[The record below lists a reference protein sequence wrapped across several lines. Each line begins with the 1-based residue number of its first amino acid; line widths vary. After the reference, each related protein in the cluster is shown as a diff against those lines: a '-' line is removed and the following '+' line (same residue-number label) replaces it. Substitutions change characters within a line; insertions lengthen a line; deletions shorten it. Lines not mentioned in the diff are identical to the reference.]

1 MKENKKILVS
11 ILIPI
16 LNEKKNI
23 SKLFNNLQQIIKNKP
38 FQVFFIDGGSKD
50 GTLENLTKLIKSNKK
65 IFILNNK
72 KKTTQYAFNLG
83 LKKAKTEY
91 IALFGAHTNYPKN
104 YIDICL
110 KEIKKF
116 NAVGCSGKTKFI
128 KNKNLSSLLSNN
140 VLQSNFGTSS
150 KSSRNL
156 TEGYVKILPYPVYKR
171 KIISK
176 VGGFDNKLTRNQDN
190 NLSNKI
196 INKGYKLYLTF
207 KTHTKYHGPK
217 NFKELMSYSYKYGY
231 GNGQMLYHLKKG
243 LSLRHLVPLFFSLI
257 VIILLMLL
265 IFNSNSYLV
274 TLFQL
279 PIILYFLLNFYFS
292 LKILIN
298 HKKLFFMLSPFYFF
312 FFHLTYGIST
322 LLGLLNIKIKVF

>member
-1 MKENKKILVS
+1 MKKNKKILVS

-16 LNEKKNI
+16 LDEKKNI
-23 SKLFNNLQQIIKNKP
+23 LKLFNNLQQIIKKKP
-38 FQVFFIDGGSKD
+38 YQVYFIDGGSKD
-50 GTLENLTKLIKSNKK
+50 GTLEILKKLIKSNKK
-65 IFILNNK
+65 IFILKNK
-72 KKTTQYAFNLG
+72 KKTTQYAFKLG

-128 KNKNLSSLLSNN
+128 KNKNLSSILSNN
-140 VLQSNFGTSS
+140 ILQSNFGTSS

-176 VGGFDNKLTRNQDN
+176 VGGFDDKLVRNQDN

-196 INKGYKLYLTF
+196 INNGYKLYLTF
-207 KTHTKYHGPK
+207 KTYTKYHGPK
-217 NFKELMSYSYKYGY
+217 NFKELMRYSYKYGY
-231 GNGQMLYHLKKG
+231 GNGQMIYHFKTG
-243 LSLRHLVPLFFSLI
+243 LGLRHVVPLFFSLMI
-257 VIILLMLL
+257 VIFLTLSI
-265 IFNSNSYLV
+265 ISSNSYLV
-274 TLFQL
+274 SLFQL
-279 PIILYFLLNFYFS
+279 PVILYFLLNFYFS
-292 LKILIN
+292 LKIYIN
-298 HKKLFFMLSPFYFF
+298 HRKLFFILAPLYFF
-312 FFHLTYGIST
+312 FFHFTYGIST